1 MALLERDSALAALAE
16 YGQQARSGYGRL
28 VLVAGE
34 AGAGK
39 SALLEEFERQLPEAT
54 WSWGGCDGLSTPRPL
69 GPLFDLA
76 GDLGGEVLELCRAGA
91 GRDQLFDALLRRID
105 RPGEL
110 TVVAVEDV
118 HWADDAT
125 LDLLRFLGRRLRTA
139 SALVLVTYRDDQL
152 GTTDPLRL
160 ALGERATHRSTR
172 RLALPPLTEQAV
184 GELAAGSGLE
194 PAELFR
200 LTGGNP
206 FYVTEVISGGTREVP
221 ASARDAV
228 LARVG
233 RLGDSAR
240 TVLDAAAL
248 FCTRLDLPVL
258 QATVA
263 CAEPALDELLDSGL
277 LVGDGPGLRFRH
289 ELARLAVEQLVPAHR
304 RAGTHARILA
314 ALCATGSV
322 DDARLAFHAEAAGDV
337 PAVLRH
343 ATAAGRR
350 AAGFGS
356 HREAAAQYARALRFA
371 ADAPPAE
378 VASLYTALAEH
389 ASLLD
394 RFQDAADACEQA
406 LLLWQELGDRLR
418 EGATTRRLARALASL
433 CRGAEAVDAAE
444 SAVAILAPLGPT
456 VELARAYGTLGALR
470 MVAGDSP
477 GAVGLSRRSAALA
490 EQFGA
495 YDVLADALDTE
506 ACALAITGGD
516 WVELLVRALDLAV
529 EHGLRPQAG
538 RAYANLSGGLSD
550 QRRFAEADVYFTAG
564 VEYCEEHDLGTYVR
578 CLLACRT
585 TVQQHRGQWDEAL
598 AVSLRLLEGTET
610 SPQNRICPNTWIGS
624 TRARRGEPDAWPC
637 LDEAMAGADGTGEP
651 QYVVPVR
658 LIRAETHW
666 LAGDLAAARHEA
678 ELAADA
684 AGAADR
690 WLRGDTAVW
699 LRRTGSTRVLE
710 GPVAE
715 PYMRQLA
722 GDRRAAA
729 DAWLALDCRFDA
741 AMALVDSSDDT
752 ELREALALL
761 DGMGAVATARVV
773 RRTMRRLGM
782 RSVPAGP
789 RQATRAH
796 PLGLTRREREV
807 LELLVTG
814 SSNAEIAATLVIS
827 TRTVDHHVS
836 AVLAKLGTPTRA
848 EASAEATRRG
858 LVGTPT

>member
-16 YGQQARSGYGRL
+16 YGEQARSGWGRL

-39 SALLEEFERQLPEAT
+39 SALLEEFERQLPDAA

-91 GRDQLFDALLRRID
+91 DRDRLFDALLRRID

-125 LDLLRFLGRRLRTA
+125 LDLLRFLGRRIRTA
-139 SALVLVTYRDDQL
+139 SALLLVTYRDDQL
-152 GTTDPLRL
+152 GATDPLRL
-160 ALGERATHRSTR
+160 ALGELATHRSTR

-221 ASARDAV
+221 PSARDAV
-228 LARVG
+228 LARVA
-233 RLGDSAR
+233 RLGDPAR
-240 TVLDAAAL
+240 SVLDTAAL
-248 FCTRLDLPVL
+248 LGTRLDLPVL
-258 QATVA
+258 QATVD

-314 ALCATGSV
+314 ALGATGSA
-322 DDARLAFHAEAAGDV
+322 DDARLAFHAEAAGDA

-378 VASLYTALAEH
+378 VAGLYTALAEH

-394 RFQDAADACEQA
+394 RWQDAADACERA
-406 LLLWQELGDRLR
+406 LRLWRELGDRLS
-418 EGATTRRLARALASL
+418 EGATTRRLATALASL

-444 SAVAILAPLGPT
+444 TAVAILEPLGPT
-456 VELARAYGTLGALR
+456 VELARAYVSLGALR
-470 MVAGDSP
+470 MVAGDGA
-477 GAVGLSRRSAALA
+477 GAVGLARRAAALA

-495 YDVLADALDTE
+495 YDVLSDALNTE
-506 ACALAITGGD
+506 ALRTGGHR
-516 WVELLVRALDLAV
+516 RALGGAAPA
-529 EHGLRPQAG
+529 GARPRGRARAAPAG
-538 RAYANLSGGLSD
+538 RPRVHQP
-550 QRRFAEADVYFTAG
+550 QRPGCPTSAGSPRPTSTSRPASSTA
-564 VEYCEEHDLGTYVR
+564 R
-578 CLLACRT
+578 ST
-585 TVQQHRGQWDEAL
+585 TSAR
-598 AVSLRLLEGTET
+598 
-610 SPQNRICPNTWIGS
+610 
-624 TRARRGEPDAWPC
+624 TRAACCPAGPRCSSTAASGTRRWRSACGCWKAPRP
-637 LDEAMAGADGTGEP
+637 
-651 QYVVPVR
+651 R
-658 LIRAETHW
+658 
-666 LAGDLAAARHEA
+666 
-678 ELAADA
+678 
-684 AGAADR
+684 
-690 WLRGDTAVW
+690 
-699 LRRTGSTRVLE
+699 RRTGSARTPGSAAP
-710 GPVAE
+710 GP
-715 PYMRQLA
+715 
-722 GDRRAAA
+722 AAA
-729 DAWLALDCRFDA
+729 SRTPGRAW
-741 AMALVDSSDDT
+741 
-752 ELREALALL
+752 
-761 DGMGAVATARVV
+761 
-773 RRTMRRLGM
+773 
-782 RSVPAGP
+782 
-789 RQATRAH
+789 
-796 PLGLTRREREV
+796 TRRWPAR
-807 LELLVTG
+807 TAPA
-814 SSNAEIAATLVIS
+814 SRS
-827 TRTVDHHVS
+827 TWCRS
-836 AVLAKLGTPTRA
+836 G
-848 EASAEATRRG
+848 
-858 LVGTPT
+858 